1 MNNSREK
8 SGYIHFFINAIIPV
22 TLRHPPSTNQDLAL
36 NLPAKPDL
44 DPGVTALLFTQ
55 IGRDESGSS
64 ANPEWLIGHQF
75 FRSDTS
81 A

>member
-1 MNNSREK
+1 MIPGKKPDTS
-8 SGYIHFFINAIIPV
+8 IFITAIIPITV
-22 TLRHPPSTNQDLAL
+22 RHPPSTNQDLAL

-44 DPGVTALLFTQ
+44 DPAVTALLFTKT
-55 IGRDESGSS
+55 GRDESGSS
-64 ANPEWLIGHQF
+64 ANPEWRIDRQI